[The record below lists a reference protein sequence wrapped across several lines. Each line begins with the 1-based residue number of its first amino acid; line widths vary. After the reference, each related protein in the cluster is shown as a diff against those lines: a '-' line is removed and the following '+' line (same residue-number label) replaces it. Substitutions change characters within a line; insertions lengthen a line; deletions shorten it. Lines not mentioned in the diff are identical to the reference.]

1 MRNRR
6 REGADAALTRDM
18 VSAMDIR
25 RATETLRRGGLVAF
39 PTETVYG
46 LGADASNSDAV
57 ARIFKVKGRPIGHP
71 LIVHVASAE
80 HLDRW
85 AREIPDAAWDVAKR
99 SWPGPLTLI
108 LKRAHDVPDLITGGQ
123 DTIGLRVPAHPVAH
137 ALLTE
142 FGGGVAAPSANRF
155 GRISPTTAAHVRE
168 DLGAAVDLVLDGG
181 ACSLGVESTILDLS
195 GDRPRLLRPGSI
207 TPQELAVT
215 LGRRCESPGSG
226 GPRAPGG
233 LASHYA
239 PRTPLRLV
247 TASQLERVAA
257 REIAA
262 EPRVAIM
269 ATHVPAMTPASG
281 SRWLTM
287 PSDPPGYAHSLYA
300 RLRELDSGEY
310 RLILVEVPPEG
321 EPWMAVHDRLR
332 RASSVR
338 TEVDQADTDC
348 AP

>member
-1 MRNRR
+1 MRDQW
-6 REGADAALTRDM
+6 REGADAALTCGT
-18 VSAMDIR
+18 VSAKDIR
-25 RATETLRRGGLVAF
+25 RAAETLRSGGLVAF

-46 LGADASNSDAV
+46 LGADASNRDAV
-57 ARIFKVKGRPIGHP
+57 ARIFEVKGRPTGHP

-85 AREIPDAAWDVAKR
+85 AREIPDAAWHVAER
-99 SWPGPLTLI
+99 CWPGPLTLI
-108 LKRAHDVPDLITGGQ
+108 LKRARGVPSLVTGGQ
-123 DTIGLRVPAHPVAH
+123 DTIGLRVPGHPVAH

-181 ACSLGVESTILDLS
+181 ACPLGVESTILDLS

-207 TPQELAVT
+207 TPQELAKT
-215 LGRRCESPGSG
+215 LGQQCESPGSG
-226 GPRAPGG
+226 APRAPGG

-247 TASQLERVAA
+247 TASRLERVAA
-257 REIAA
+257 GEIAA

-269 ATHVPAMTPASG
+269 STHGPAVTPTSG
-281 SRWLTM
+281 SRWLKM
-287 PSDPPGYAHSLYA
+287 PSDPPGYARALYA

-321 EPWMAVHDRLR
+321 GPWMAVHDRLR
-332 RASSVR
+332 RASAVR
-338 TEVDQADTDC
+338 TEDDPADTDC